1 MCPAAAPMPDEGVS
15 VIIPAYNVEGFVGEA
30 IASVLAQTRPVDE
43 ILVVDDGST
52 RACALLRI

>member
-1 MCPAAAPMPDEGVS
+1 MCPVAAPMPDEGVS
-15 VIIPAYNVEGFVGEA
+15 VIIPAVEGFVGEA
-30 IASVLAQTRPVDE
+30 IASVLAQARPVDE